1 MRAFWV
7 REYKNRWSSTLDGL
21 PARWYD
27 EPIAKGP
34 FEGATLDRAK
44 YEAVLRLHYQKR
56 GWDSRGIPKT
66 KTLTNLGLRNVA
78 QELSQHVKL
87 TA

>member
-1 MRAFWV
+1 MSPFWV
-7 REYKNRWSSTLDGL
+7 REYKNRWSSTLDY
-21 PARWYD
+21 PPKRWFN

-34 FEGATLDRAK
+34 FKGATLDRAK
-44 YEAVLRLHYQKR
+44 YEAMLRLYYQKR

-78 QELSQHVKL
+78 QELSQYVKL